1 MEPTIANIILVEDN
15 RHDAELTIRALKK
28 GGVAGTI
35 LHLNDGEE
43 AMDYFFG
50 SGAFATRKTG
60 DTPKLVL
67 LDIKMPKLDGIEV
80 LKRLKADAAT
90 RIIPVVLLT
99 SSQEERDIL
108 ETYNLG
114 ANSYIVK
121 PVDFDGFQQA
131 IAGLG
136 IYWLLLNQSPNN
148 T

>member
-15 RHDAELTIRALKK
+15 RHDAELTIRALQK

-50 SGAFATRKTG
+50 SGAFAARKTG
-60 DTPKLVL
+60 DTPKLIL